1 MVYAHNHLA
10 LAQIEV
16 VEQFDTIEHGAARHP
31 PLAHDLD
38 HFALRSARGPFLADS
53 RSRSTRR
60 RKAVHRA
67 ADAFVQEAK

>member
-1 MVYAHNHLA
+1 MVYAHNHFA
-10 LAQIEV
+10 LAQMEV
-16 VEQFDTIEHGAARHP
+16 VEQLDTIEHGAARHP
-31 PLAHDLD
+31 RLAHD
-38 HFALRSARGPFLADS
+38 FQRFVLRSARGSFPADS